1 MTQNGLTMTEP
12 TNNVEALTLALY
24 LAITAP
30 SDEQAQ
36 KCIAIAENLAAT
48 MPEIDVK
55 RAQRD
60 AQIRAENA

>member
-1 MTQNGLTMTEP
+1 MTQNGTTMTEP
-12 TNNVEALTLALY
+12 TSGVEALTLALY

-30 SDEQAQ
+30 SDQQAAE
-36 KCIAIAENLAAT
+36 CIAIAENLAAA

-60 AQIRAENA
+60 AQTRAQNA